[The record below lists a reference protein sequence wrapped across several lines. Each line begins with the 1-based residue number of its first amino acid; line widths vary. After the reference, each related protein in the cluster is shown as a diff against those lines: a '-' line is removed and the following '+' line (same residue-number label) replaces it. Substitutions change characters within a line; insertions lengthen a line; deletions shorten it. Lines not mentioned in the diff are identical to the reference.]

1 MKKALCVMLAF
12 VLLTTLV
19 GCTVEIKT
27 PEAPSKPTSASSTP
41 SSSVPSSSAPSS
53 SAPPSSVPSSDDE
66 PSRDP
71 ASSETD
77 SSEIASSDSGLKNP
91 DNPNR
96 PSTPPLGQPETDEG
110 MNDPVTVTQTPRK
123 ECGAKTFTGLPALPT
138 VSYLVNDPNNAAGL
152 STKANGFSYGAA
164 KSTQKQFDSAKK
176 NLLAVD
182 TKTAEKVLYLT
193 FDCGYPYKDCADRI
207 LDTLKE
213 KNVPAA
219 FFCTLQFLREA
230 PTTTARM
237 INEGHI
243 VGNHTAN
250 HPDSPTIKRERFAKE
265 LLAVDNYLRVNYGY
279 ENKYFRY
286 PSGSWSNSTADVA
299 FQLGYRTAFW
309 SVAYVDWDPDNQME
323 PSKALPKV
331 TSQLH
336 PGAVILLHT
345 TSPTN
350 VKILADFIDE
360 ALRQGYTFR
369 SLDEYEYWDK

>member
-1 MKKALCVMLAF
+1 MKKVLCV
-12 VLLTTLV
+12 LLSVILV
-19 GCTVEIKT
+19 VSLSACGEKGTAST
-27 PEAPSKPTSASSTP
+27 PSSSAVSASSAPISSAPTSSEALSSEQTSEPSSTP
-41 SSSVPSSSAPSS
+41 SSSEAASREETPS
-53 SAPPSSVPSSDDE
+53 DNT
-66 PSRDP
+66 
-71 ASSETD
+71 SSED
-77 SSEIASSDSGLKNP
+77 DLKNP

-96 PSTPPLGQPETDEG
+96 PSTPSLGQPETDEG
-110 MNDPVTVTQTPRK
+110 MTDPVTVTQTPRK
-123 ECGAKTFTGLPALPT
+123 ECGDKTFTGLAALPT
-138 VSYLVNDPNNAAGL
+138 VSYLVSDPSNKAGH
-152 STKANGFSYGAA
+152 STKSNGFSYGAA
-164 KSTQKQFDSAKK
+164 KSTQKTFDSMKQ

-182 TKTAEKVLYLT
+182 TKTTEKVLYLT
-193 FDCGYPYKDCADRI
+193 FDCGYPYKDCADRM
-207 LDTLKE
+207 LDVLKA

-230 PTTTARM
+230 PDTTARM

-250 HPDSPTIKRERFAKE
+250 HPDSPKIERARFAKE

-286 PSGSWSNSTADVA
+286 PSGSWSNSTAEVA

-309 SVAYVDWDPDNQME
+309 SVAYVDWDPDNQMKPE
-323 PSKALPKV
+323 AALPKV
-331 TSQLH
+331 VNQLH

-350 VKILADFIDE
+350 VEILEDFIEE

-369 SLDEYEYWDK
+369 SLDEYEFWDK